1 MPMLRSSGLTWN
13 DSAICGNEVLMIA
26 LSSISMKNALATM
39 PAISRESIA
48 GCGGWGWDGVMALA
62 GHRTQDGRDDAL
74 DAGDRQVLEDVDR
87 RQRNM
92 RGRDAHRRSVQFI
105 ERLVGDDRDDL
116 GAPAQKPRVL
126 LHGKGAMGARHRSQD
141 GLGIERHQRA

>member
-1 MPMLRSSGLTWN
+1 MVMPMLRSSGRTWN
-13 DSAICGNEVLMIA
+13 DSAICGNDVLMIA

-48 GCGGWGWDGVMALA
+48 RRRGSGWDRVMALA
-62 GHRTQDGRDDAL
+62 GHRTQDARDDAL
-74 DAGDRQVLEDVDR
+74 DAGDRQVLENVDC

-92 RGRDAHRRSVQFI
+92 RGRDADRRSVQLI

-126 LHGKGAMGARHRSQD
+126 LNGEGT
-141 GLGIERHQRA
+141 